1 MKDDDFD
8 SKRPDHPDF
17 MTHGELK
24 KHGFSGVRHNS
35 ISQEVEIW
43 AGGELKETVPKTA
56 LILDAQLAI
65 AQAIERVFGIS
76 YVIMEGD
83 SRAIKLH

>member
-24 KHGFSGVRHNS
+24 KHGFSGLRNNS
-35 ISQEVEIW
+35 MTGEVEVW
-43 AGGELKETVPKTA
+43 AVGELKETVPKTA

-76 YVIMEGD
+76 YVIMEGQTD
-83 SRAIKLH
+83 VAKLH

>member
-1 MKDDDFD
+1 MSDDFD

-24 KHGFSGVRHNS
+24 KSEFSGVRHNS
-35 ISQEVEIW
+35 ISNEVEIW
-43 AGGELKETVPKTA
+43 AAGEIRETIPRTA

-65 AQAIERVFGIS
+65 AQAIERVFGIH
-76 YVIMEGD
+76 YVIVGEHKN
-83 SRAIKLH
+83 AIKLH